1 MLEATVS
8 RLRPTATQ
16 GRWGRVMPRSLAARL
31 ALLLGSALPAF
42 AGAATDDLRTAL
54 ELRGDAARGK
64 AAFETCI
71 GCHRK
76 DASGRSADPI
86 PRLSGQHASVIIKQV
101 SDIRVGLRLN
111 EPMKPYVDGEA
122 MSAQTLADIATYLQA
137 LPLAGNIGKGPGTAL
152 ARGKTL
158 FERDCAGCHW
168 PRGEGLAEAFH
179 PMVAAQHYRYLL
191 RELVLIRDGLRGNS
205 NPAMVQLVKSY
216 AQADLEAVADHMAQ
230 LPPPDPKR

>member
-1 MLEATVS
+1 M
-8 RLRPTATQ
+8 
-16 GRWGRVMPRSLAARL
+16 VMTRSLAARL

-158 FERDCAGCHW
+158 FERDCAGCHGQ
-168 PRGEGLAEAFH
+168 RGEGLAEVFH